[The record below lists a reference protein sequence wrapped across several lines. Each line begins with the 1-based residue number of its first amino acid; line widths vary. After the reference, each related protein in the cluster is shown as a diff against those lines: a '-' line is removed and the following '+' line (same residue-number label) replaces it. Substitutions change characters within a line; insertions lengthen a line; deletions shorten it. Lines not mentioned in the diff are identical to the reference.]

1 MESNLIIME
10 TIFPQLFKSKSN
22 YGFGIEEN
30 PETEAQ
36 IRNHLKQ
43 IAILALGSF
52 VERYLIQDMGE
63 EMDYFFPDHLISKD
77 TLKVIVDLI
86 DDEKLKKIYSENFHE
101 RDVFSIIKSMF
112 LPD

>member
-1 MESNLIIME
+1 MEANLLIME

-30 PETEAQ
+30 PETEVQ

-63 EMDYFFPDHLISKD
+63 EKDYFFPDHLISKD

-86 DDEKLKKIYSENFHE
+86 DDEKLNKIYSEDAHG
-101 RDVFSIIKSMF
+101 RDVLIIVQGMG
-112 LPD
+112 LI

>member
-1 MESNLIIME
+1 MESNLFIME
-10 TIFPQLFKSKSN
+10 TVFPKLYKSKSH
-22 YGFGIEEN
+22 YGFEIENN

-86 DDEKLKKIYSENFHE
+86 DDEKLNKIYSEDAHG
-101 RDVFSIIKSMF
+101 RDVLIDVKDLGLI
-112 LPD
+112 